1 MPPLKRYAVMS
12 FRLRP
17 SVRHR
22 FRDMG
27 ASGYAVY
34 DRDRQRIVSWH
45 KEVADAKGKAERL
58 NRG

>member
-12 FRLRP
+12 ACGRRCATG
-17 SVRHR
+17 SETC
-22 FRDMG
+22 
-27 ASGYAVY
+27 GYAVY
-34 DRDRQRIVSWH
+34 DRERKRIVSWH